1 MPTPTPIDLF
11 EFRRFLGSILRTA
24 AAEGVRVSDV
34 DFAAMLAR
42 RLPATPTYT
51 PPIQRCAAAYADQ
64 PGLVH
69 AAALSVCRTLATVR
83 ARPVVA

>member
-1 MPTPTPIDLF
+1 MPTPTTLDLTR
-11 EFRRFLGSILRTA
+11 FRRFLGSLLRTA
-24 AAEGVRVSDV
+24 AAEGVRVSDH

-42 RLPATPTYT
+42 RLPPTPAYV
-51 PPIQRCAAAYADQ
+51 PPLQRCAAAYADQ

-83 ARPVVA
+83 ARPVAV